1 MAPFV
6 RKVRNGGG
14 TAVQIVEKVGRTNR
28 VVEHVGTAHDEAEL
42 AALVAAA
49 RERLHPDQGVLDV
62 FATGSSAPGVIEA
75 KRSRWLWEALE
86 MAYAA
91 LGFDSA
97 VGDEA
102 FKQLVLARIVEP
114 TSKADTLRVLDELGV
129 EHASLRTLFNALE
142 RINRDGYRNRIATAC
157 FHHALSGGD
166 LSLVLYDVTT
176 LYFEAEKEDEL
187 RKVGYSKE
195 RRVDPQIVVGLLVD
209 RAGFPLE
216 VSCWEGNKAET
227 QTILP
232 TVKAFQ
238 ERHGA
243 HDMVVVADAG

>member
-49 RERLHPDQGVLDV
+49 RERLHPDQVVLDV

-102 FKQLVLARIVEP
+102 FKQLVLTRIVEP
-114 TSKADTLRVLDELGV
+114 ASKADTL
-129 EHASLRTLFNALE
+129 T
-142 RINRDGYRNRIATAC
+142 
-157 FHHALSGGD
+157 
-166 LSLVLYDVTT
+166 
-176 LYFEAEKEDEL
+176 
-187 RKVGYSKE
+187 
-195 RRVDPQIVVGLLVD
+195 
-209 RAGFPLE
+209 
-216 VSCWEGNKAET
+216 
-227 QTILP
+227 
-232 TVKAFQ
+232 
-238 ERHGA
+238 
-243 HDMVVVADAG
+243 